1 LNPLGQEKKRN
12 LLLRQAQPPHL
23 DQVLGD
29 LGYPLFTFV
38 RDKVWPID
46 EFLVDLGRK
55 EEVKEDVRCH
65 AVPLQFPGR

>member
-38 RDKVWPID
+38 GDKIWPID
-46 EFLVDLGRK
+46 EFLVDLRRTAR
-55 EEVKEDVRCH
+55 D
-65 AVPLQFPGR
+65 L